1 MSFYVHST
9 HLHRS
14 IQPFTYLPQ
23 LWPILLPCLSSQRF
37 LCHIHQLHNRN
48 ELDNHFLHNQ
58 SFSSAWFH
66 WEILANSSQSIRVAS
81 IPTTFLISI
90 FFTVSTVSDVD
101 YWTIAGDWVWIVSYE
116 CGNRH
121 FIQFECVSFVPYRF
135 LRVIVTNAGWNS
147 EINCRFSFTNS
158 FFLNIIRYKP
168 ILQWFAFKSFKIH
181 YSTIKRLDRMNQTF
195 YQSDWDSIYL
205 FKTSNWTIFNNEN
218 NNKSNLIKSSLTQ
231 SIHPPF

>member
-66 WEILANSSQSIRVAS
+66 WEILANSSQSIRVTS

-101 YWTIAGDWVWIVSYE
+101 SEPLLVIEFGSYSMNVGIDISSNSNVFHSFPIV
-116 CGNRH
+116 
-121 FIQFECVSFVPYRF
+121 F
-135 LRVIVTNAGWNS
+135 S
-147 EINCRFSFTNS
+147 EW
-158 FFLNIIRYKP
+158 L
-168 ILQWFAFKSFKIH
+168 W
-181 YSTIKRLDRMNQTF
+181 
-195 YQSDWDSIYL
+195 
-205 FKTSNWTIFNNEN
+205 
-218 NNKSNLIKSSLTQ
+218 
-231 SIHPPF
+231 